1 MRDMLRSGSLIADFN
16 YGRFFAKEKR
26 NDFLIIMRIVSASS
40 FFDILGLNRK
50 VIIPD

>member
-26 NDFLIIMRIVSASS
+26 NDFLIIMRIVIASS
-40 FFDILGLNRK
+40 FLFALAVLIF
-50 VIIPD
+50 